1 MSTTVRQSIHM
12 QKKDRQVS
20 VRLPAD
26 LNDTLKRLAEQ
37 DRRSL
42 SSMIEIALRDYV
54 ERNGGKPAGKRK

>member
-1 MSTTVRQSIHM
+1 M
-12 QKKDRQVS
+12 QRKDRQVS